1 MSKGLKALEQIKANR
16 QFSLKAFEEEINTIE
31 KELKALE
38 IIKEKICLGGLCSAL
53 QETKNFEDYKV
64 SYFTQLT
71 KEEYDLLKAV
81 LKNE

>member
-1 MSKGLKALEQIKANR
+1 MSKGLEHLEILEYLVELYGH
-16 QFSLKAFEEEINTIE
+16 FSFDFTIIE

-71 KEEYDLLKAV
+71 KEEYDLLKEV
-81 LKNE
+81 ML

>member
-1 MSKGLKALEQIKANR
+1 MSKGLEALK
-16 QFSLKAFEEEINTIE
+16 EINKVIPYAHITNEYKTIE

-38 IIKEKICLGGLCSAL
+38 IIKEKICLGGLCSSL

-71 KEEYDLLKAV
+71 KEEYELLKEV
-81 LKNE
+81 LLWKQ